1 MLCQS
6 EGGKHKCDSLT
17 LSWTLLTGGRTG
29 AGWLESIR
37 EEEGFRD
44 VRKCKSQ
51 KRGWNGGGYSRKN
64 ERKVKDGTE

>member
-17 LSWTLLTGGRTG
+17 LSWTLLTGGRSG

-44 VRKCKSQ
+44 VRKCK
-51 KRGWNGGGYSRKN
+51 REDGMGGLQ
-64 ERKVKDGTE
+64 